1 MKMCIFKKYKD
12 LFGKPGT
19 GVHKYKILNINI
31 VDNLVTIVGCVCL
44 YFVFNIP
51 FDLIV
56 IFVYLLG
63 LLFHYLF
70 GVQTESM
77 KYLGLKCL

>member
-1 MKMCIFKKYKD
+1 MCIFKKYKD

-44 YFVFNIP
+44 YFVSNIP